1 MPRQCSLN
9 RSIVLKALA
18 TSCPPIMTAAAACIL
33 ASRHRTHAV
42 FMRSRGLGALFPDH
56 LRWHRLVGS
65 VITYDELLRSCMA
78 RRRGLAAAL
87 VIESIKKSVCG
98 FADMIPR
105 IASHSEPSTHFN
117 RNLWPACKRALTVGT
132 SFGCAFKTGCSKSH
146 ST

>member
-1 MPRQCSLN
+1 MPRRCSLN

-65 VITYDELLRSCMA
+65 AITYYSEAVWHEEEGWRPHS
-78 RRRGLAAAL
+78 
-87 VIESIKKSVCG
+87 SSNPSKKA
-98 FADMIPR
+98 FAVSR
-105 IASHSEPSTHFN
+105 T
-117 RNLWPACKRALTVGT
+117 
-132 SFGCAFKTGCSKSH
+132 
-146 ST
+146 